1 MSYEE
6 EVAAY
11 RKEINMINEEII
23 EKISE
28 RVLLALKINGVKQ
41 RFKKPIID
49 KIREQEV
56 LNQVRVS
63 AKEKGLN
70 PDAMERIFKEII
82 QACVEAEES
91 QK

>member
-1 MSYEE
+1 MSFEE

-11 RKEINMINEEII
+11 RKDINKINEEII

-28 RVLLALKINGVKQ
+28 RVFLALKINGVKQ

-49 KIREQEV
+49 KIRE
-56 LNQVRVS
+56 
-63 AKEKGLN
+63 
-70 PDAMERIFKEII
+70 I
-82 QACVEAEES
+82 S